1 MAEKLKETLK
11 IVGVSLITA
20 IAVKHINIDWGFIGG
35 VFAND
40 IAKGIFAFAAGAI
53 VVLIITR
60 LTTRRRG

>member
-1 MAEKLKETLK
+1 MAEKLKNVLGV
-11 IVGVSLITA
+11 VGVSLVTA

-40 IAKGIFAFAAGAI
+40 IAKGIFTFAAGAI

-60 LTTRRRG
+60 LTTRRRR